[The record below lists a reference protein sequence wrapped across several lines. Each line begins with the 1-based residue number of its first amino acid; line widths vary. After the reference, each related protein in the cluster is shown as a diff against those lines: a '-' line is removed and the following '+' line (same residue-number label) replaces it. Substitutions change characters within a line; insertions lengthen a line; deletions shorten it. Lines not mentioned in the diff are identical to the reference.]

1 MESDDDNHNVNIYF
15 KIKAYLR
22 IMSLMRRCAFVRFKL
37 LI

>member
-15 KIKAYLR
+15 RIKAYLR
-22 IMSLMRRCAFVRFKL
+22 KWNFTRRCAFVRFKL